1 MAEQTGR
8 PHSAY
13 ADYIG
18 YELTRRETGG
28 AEVTL
33 VVGPQHLNRSGIPHG
48 GLLATLLDT
57 AAGFAIAF
65 AEGPETAKPAVTLSL
80 SILYLG
86 QAKLGDTLVAT
97 GRHTGGGRTVGFA
110 TAEIRTQ
117 DGMPVA
123 RAEGVF
129 RYLGAKGLGEKGK
142 K

>member
-8 PHSAY
+8 PHSGY
-13 ADYIG
+13 AEHIG
-18 YELTRRETGG
+18 YDLTRRETGF

-33 VVGPQHLNRSGIPHG
+33 VVGPQHLNRSNIPHG

-65 AEGPETAKPAVTLSL
+65 AEGAETVKPAVTLSL

-86 QAKLGDTLVAT
+86 QAKQGDTLIAT

-110 TAEIRTQ
+110 TSEIRTQ
-117 DGMPVA
+117 DGTAVA

-129 RYLGAKGLGEKGK
+129 RYLGVKGLRDKG
-142 K
+142 